1 MDKKKKEKRKVHF
14 DIVIPEEF
22 DIGEIVIYK
31 REEELRPKAFED
43 FEDDDGDD
51 PDYVPED
58 DGEPDIYEDTPLTEE
73 EKEALQQELE
83 NLIEDQQKELD
94 LEWQEFKN
102 EK

>member
-22 DIGEIVIYK
+22 EIGEIVVYK
-31 REEELRPKAFED
+31 REEEFRPKAFED
-43 FEDDDGDD
+43 ESDGDD
-51 PDYVPED
+51 SDYVPED
-58 DGEPDIYEDTPLTEE
+58 DGEPDIYEDTPLTKE
-73 EKEALQQELE
+73 EKEDLQQELE
-83 NLIEDQQKELD
+83 NLIEDQEKELD